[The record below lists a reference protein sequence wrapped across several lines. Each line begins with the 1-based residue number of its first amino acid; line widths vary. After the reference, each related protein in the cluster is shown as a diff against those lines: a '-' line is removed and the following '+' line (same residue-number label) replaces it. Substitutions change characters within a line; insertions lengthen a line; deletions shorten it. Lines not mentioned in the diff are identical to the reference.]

1 MIFDDLL
8 KEISYLD
15 IKKQNN
21 NQINSVTNDSRAVKE
36 KDIFVAVAGNLTDGH
51 KYIDS
56 AIKNGAKTIVYE
68 NSIEFMDGI
77 NYIKVED
84 SRKALSDI
92 SNILEDRPSSK
103 MTVVGVTGTNGK
115 TSTATTI
122 YYLMKEIYGNATNIG
137 TDGTF
142 IGEEKQDT
150 ANTTPDIHLLNKI
163 FNQSLET
170 GIDKVVLETSS
181 HGLDQRRLD
190 GISFDYGIF
199 TNLSTEHLDYHKT
212 MDNYFAAKMKL
223 FDIAKNKIVNID
235 DPYGKKAK
243 ELYKDAITFGISSE
257 ADYRAYDIVKN
268 ESSISFKVK
277 DVDFTINTIADYEI
291 YNKLAAIAT
300 LNHMGASL
308 AEISGKLA
316 DFKGI
321 ASRFQFVEND
331 LGKNI
336 VVDFAHTPRAY
347 EAIFKSIPKKANTIA
362 VYGINGDRN
371 ADFRRLIGNA
381 CAKNNVFS
389 VITTDDPKFDTYEHI
404 TDEIIVGIDEFDG
417 KYKAIK
423 DRKEAMKY
431 AIKKAK
437 PGDYILILGKG
448 EERFMKFNGNEK
460 TPYDEYET
468 LAEAIREI

>member
-1 MIFDDLL
+1 MTLDYIL
-8 KEISYLD
+8 KEITYIDL
-15 IKKQNN
+15 KKQNN
-21 NQINSVTNDSRAVKE
+21 HEINTITNDSRSVSE
-36 KDIFVAVAGNLTDGH
+36 GDIFVAVVGKLADGH
-51 KYIDS
+51 KYIDM

-68 NSIEFMDGI
+68 NPVEFIDGI
-77 NYIKVED
+77 NYIRVED
-84 SRKALSDI
+84 SRKSLSDI
-92 SNILEDRPSSK
+92 SNILADRPSSK

-142 IGEEKQDT
+142 IGDEKLDT
-150 ANTTPDIHLLNKI
+150 ANTTPDIHLLNQI
-163 FNQSLET
+163 FNQSLDA
-170 GIDKVVLETSS
+170 GIDKVVLEASS

-199 TNLSTEHLDYHKT
+199 TNLSTEHLDYHET

-223 FDIAKNKIVNID
+223 FDLAKNKIVNID

-243 ELYKDAITFGISSE
+243 DLYPDAITFGLSDE

-268 ESSISFKVK
+268 ENTIDFKVGG
-277 DVDFTINTIADYEI
+277 VDFTINTIADYEI
-291 YNKLAAIAT
+291 YNKLAALTT
-300 LNHMGASL
+300 LNNMGASL
-308 AEISGKLA
+308 SEISDKLK

-347 EAIFKSIPKKANTIA
+347 EAIFNSIPKKAKAIA
-362 VYGINGDRN
+362 VFGINGDRN
-371 ADFRRLIGNA
+371 AEFRRLIGNA
-381 CAKNNVFS
+381 CAKNKVFA

-404 TDEIIVGIDEFDG
+404 TEEIIVGVEEYNG
-417 KYKAIK
+417 EYKAIK

-431 AIKKAK
+431 AIKKAE

-448 EERFMKFNGNEK
+448 EESFMKFNGNEK
-460 TPYDEYET
+460 TPYDEYQT
-468 LAEAIREI
+468 LAEAISEL